1 MAEGG
6 FCLNNNLSFVNI
18 FPFFFFLVGWLF
30 FVASTV
36 LQSFGSSLQ
45 DTGEIPLC
53 YWDVWFCSVLRSL
66 LYMVLFVAQ
75 YLNNTF
81 QRGGVA

>member
-1 MAEGG
+1 MS
-6 FCLNNNLSFVNI
+6 NNLSFVNI
-18 FPFFFFLVGWLF
+18 FPFFLVGWLF

-53 YWDVWFCSVLRSL
+53 YWDVWFCSVLCSL
-66 LYMVLFVAQ
+66 LSMVLIAAQ
-75 YLNNTF
+75 YLNNAS
-81 QRGGVA
+81 QRGDVA